1 MDSIGQSS
9 SLFCWNGNDD
19 PTILIMNILP
29 SLSNISSVPVEEL
42 KEMIASVALTHI
54 NEKYRSFEFAIKF
67 EETGFFQLIHDKSNC
82 LHQLATGDRIVLWLS
97 LLAVIS
103 KAAARDLIFILYHP
117 FSRLDLRERTYITKF
132 LKDNFDDGQLILIGS
147 EMEFEPIINI
157 LKPMT
162 NCCYRLENNKEM
174 F

>member
-1 MDSIGQSS
+1 MDSTGQLSPI
-9 SLFCWNGNDD
+9 FFWNGNDD
-19 PTILIMNILP
+19 PTFLIMNILP
-29 SLSNISSVPVEEL
+29 SLSKISSVPIEEL

-103 KAAARDLIFILYHP
+103 NAATSDLIFILYHP
-117 FSRLDLRERTYITKF
+117 FSRLDLREKTYITKF
-132 LKDNFDDGQLILIGS
+132 LKDNFDNGQVIIIDSQREFGSIGRYNAS
-147 EMEFEPIINI
+147 I
-157 LKPMT
+157 K
-162 NCCYRLENNKEM
+162 R
-174 F
+174 

>member
-54 NEKYRSFEFAIKF
+54 NEKYRSFEFAIGF
-67 EETGFFQLIHDKSNC
+67 EDNGIFQLIHDKSDFF
-82 LHQLATGDRIVLWLS
+82 HRLATGDRIVLWLS

-103 KAAARDLIFILYHP
+103 KAATSDLIFILYHP
-117 FSRLDLRERTYITKF
+117 FSRLDFMERVRISEF
-132 LKDNFDDGQLILIGS
+132 LKDNFGAGQLIIIDS
-147 EMEFEPIINI
+147 KRDFESI
-157 LKPMT
+157 KHV
-162 NCCYRLENNKEM
+162 
-174 F
+174 